1 MTLTENASLCTQ
13 TNKLL
18 TVKDGKTFQTSD
30 VIHPGCACP
39 KIYIPLCGEDGVT
52 YENECT
58 MNCTGATKLHDGSC
72 ESSTACPCPLT
83 YIPVCGDDGKT
94 YDNECLLK
102 CASSMGMAYKGE
114 CQEAKLAAPVE
125 PVCTCNKM
133 YFPVCGSDGVT
144 YNNECLMTC
153 HGAVKSHD
161 GECIRMADCA
171 CQRIMNP
178 VCGKDGKTYNNEC
191 LMNCANVI
199 EDYPGACKI

>member
-1 MTLTENASLCTQ
+1 MPGIPI
-13 TNKLL
+13 LL
-18 TVKDGKTFQTSD
+18 FF
-30 VIHPGCACP
+30 
-39 KIYIPLCGEDGVT
+39 
-52 YENECT
+52 YENDHLTIER
-58 MNCTGATKLHDGSC
+58 GATKLHDGSC

-102 CASSMGMAYKGE
+102 CASSVGMAYKGE
-114 CQEAKLAAPVE
+114 CQVAKLAAPVE

>member
-1 MTLTENASLCTQ
+1 
-13 TNKLL
+13 
-18 TVKDGKTFQTSD
+18 
-30 VIHPGCACP
+30 
-39 KIYIPLCGEDGVT
+39 
-52 YENECT
+52 
-58 MNCTGATKLHDGSC
+58 
-72 ESSTACPCPLT
+72 
-83 YIPVCGDDGKT
+83 
-94 YDNECLLK
+94 
-102 CASSMGMAYKGE
+102 MAYKGE

-133 YFPVCGSDGVT
+133 YFPVCGSDGMT

-191 LMNCANVI
+191 LMNCA
-199 EDYPGACKI
+199 